1 MGSNSLT
8 LQKCQTVYSTLFCKI
23 LFQVPLDI
31 FSKIPILIS
40 DGWKLFSFIQ
50 CTIWYDTWC
59 IDLIDKWYITYKFG
73 ISIQWY
79 LVHQFV
85 NNIWMV
91 NKNSDCLFHF
101 ENKAMVLKYLLFTFL
116 FFCNNKIYTLYKNRL
131 FIIDIQYIKK
141 MMLCNHK
148 SITSGQKDIYI
159 NHIIYICLHCL
170 IGFYC

>member
-1 MGSNSLT
+1 MLHFRGNGFGNLVYFVYGFQLFNITKVLT
-8 LQKCQTVYSTLFCKI
+8 STVYSTLFCKI

-116 FFCNNKIYTLYKNRL
+116 FFCNNKIYTLYKKRL

-141 MMLCNHK
+141 DDVM
-148 SITSGQKDIYI
+148 
-159 NHIIYICLHCL
+159 
-170 IGFYC
+170 

>member
-1 MGSNSLT
+1 MLHFRGNGFGNLVYFVYGFQLFNITKVLT
-8 LQKCQTVYSTLFCKI
+8 STVYSTLFCKI

-73 ISIQWY
+73 ISVQWY

-91 NKNSDCLFHF
+91 NKNQIVFF
-101 ENKAMVLKYLLFTFL
+101 TLKIKPWYWNIYFLLFC
-116 FFCNNKIYTLYKNRL
+116 FFVIIKYTLYIKKRL

-141 MMLCNHK
+141 DDVM
-148 SITSGQKDIYI
+148 
-159 NHIIYICLHCL
+159 
-170 IGFYC
+170 

>member
-1 MGSNSLT
+1 M
-8 LQKCQTVYSTLFCKI
+8 
-23 LFQVPLDI
+23 PLDI
-31 FSKIPILIS
+31 FSEIPILIS

-73 ISIQWY
+73 ISVQWY

-116 FFCNNKIYTLYKNRL
+116 FFCNNKIYTLYKKKIVYYRYTIYKKRWCYV
-131 FIIDIQYIKK
+131 IINLQPVDRK
-141 MMLCNHK
+141 
-148 SITSGQKDIYI
+148 IYI
-159 NHIIYICLHCL
+159 NHFIYICLHCL
-170 IGFYC
+170 IGLYYLITNMI